1 MKKII
6 GSFVVIAL
14 FATGALAAD
23 YDPTFKP
30 RPLYDKSRPE
40 TVEERERRR
49 EERAVLRTNGIR
61 KRPLNCVFVKNYQYL
76 PYNRYNLTLICDPLN
91 IYR

>member
-6 GSFVVIAL
+6 GSFLVVAL

-30 RPLYDKSRPE
+30 RPLYDQSRPE

-49 EERAVLRTNGIR
+49 EERAVLRANGIR
-61 KRPLNCVFVKNYQYL
+61 KRPLNCVFIQNYQYL
-76 PYNRYNLTLICDPLN
+76 PYDRFNISLVCGVLN